1 MRADRS
7 AAFSP
12 YVLEVIPLAR
22 STSVRE
28 IDARSCCRSRWRLG
42 LDYLRQLDP
51 CAMVLA
57 EPEVPGGVDE
67 HVTAFAFSGVVNGT
81 WLEPQVGYG

>member
-1 MRADRS
+1 MA
-7 AAFSP
+7 
-12 YVLEVIPLAR
+12 
-22 STSVRE
+22 
-28 IDARSCCRSRWRLG
+28 
-42 LDYLRQLDP
+42 
-51 CAMVLA
+51 LA